1 MFYHCVAFVIDVM
14 TVKEEVRRSF
24 FHSKNYEDK
33 KIDHFARRASALGSR
48 VFSEEGIPTC
58 ERRSREWEVG
68 IAFYPPNNKMLCYPG
83 LLVGSRR
90 VQQYDYAG

>member
-48 VFSEEGIPTC
+48 VFCHSEDRKEFPPAKGDPGNG
-58 ERRSREWEVG
+58 RWE
-68 IAFYPPNNKMLCYPG
+68 
-83 LLVGSRR
+83 
-90 VQQYDYAG
+90 